1 MDENAHPGSGGW
13 FSCSQFDKPPEMF
26 FGGFAP
32 HCRRFTAN
40 SSGVKKEDKI
50 SGARLENAMLFCEPF
65 YAPQVSKL
73 KNLKRGG
80 GSVAKWS
87 ERRTHNPASPG

>member
-1 MDENAHPGSGGW
+1 MDENAHPGSGGS

-50 SGARLENAMLFCEPF
+50 SGAQVRERNAFL
-65 YAPQVSKL
+65 
-73 KNLKRGG
+73 
-80 GSVAKWS
+80 
-87 ERRTHNPASPG
+87 